1 MTFCCTGQGFDAHA
15 FCSGRALMLGGV
27 RVPYEKGL
35 AGHSDADVL
44 VHSIM
49 DALLGAAALGDI
61 GRHFPP
67 TDNAYKDISSL
78 DLLERVSH
86 LLTINGWLVVNVDA
100 TIIAESPRLSP
111 FIKEMEVNIQGRI
124 AGRPIVNVKATTT
137 EGMGFTGRGEGIAS
151 MSAALISR
159 NKED

>member
-1 MTFCCTGQGFDAHA
+1 
-15 FCSGRALMLGGV
+15 MLGGV

>member
-1 MTFCCTGQGFDAHA
+1 MWRTGQGFDAHA
-15 FCSGRALMLGGV
+15 FCMGRPLILGGV
-27 RVPYEKGL
+27 HIPYEKGL

-78 DLLERVSH
+78 DLLEKVSH
-86 LLTINGWLVVNVDA
+86 LLTINGWMVGNVDA
-100 TIIAESPRLSP
+100 TIIAENPRMSA
-111 FIKEMEVNIQGRI
+111 FNKEMEDNIQCRI
-124 AGRPIVNVKATTT
+124 AGKPVVNVKATTT
-137 EGMGFTGRGEGIAS
+137 EGMGFPGRGEGIAS
-151 MSAALISR
+151 MAVALISR
-159 NKED
+159 NKEE

>member
-1 MTFCCTGQGFDAHA
+1 LTLFHTGQGFDAHA
-15 FCSGRALMLGGV
+15 FCGERALILGGV
-27 RVPYEKGL
+27 RIPYEKGL

-49 DALLGAAALGDI
+49 DALLGAAASGDI

-78 DLLERVSH
+78 DLLERVSY
-86 LLTINGWLVVNVDA
+86 LLTINGWVVINVDA
-100 TIIAESPRLSP
+100 TIIAESPHLSP
-111 FIKEMEVNIQGRI
+111 FIKEMEDNIQRRI
-124 AGRPIVNVKATTT
+124 AGKPIVNVKATTT

-151 MSAALISR
+151 MAVALISR